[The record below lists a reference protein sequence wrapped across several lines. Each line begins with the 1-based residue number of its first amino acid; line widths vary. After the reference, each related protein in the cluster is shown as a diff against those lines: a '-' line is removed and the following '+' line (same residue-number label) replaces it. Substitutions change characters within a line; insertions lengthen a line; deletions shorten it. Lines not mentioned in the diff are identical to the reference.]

1 MSKHLVFNRLSSVV
15 KLTSALG
22 LSVVL
27 TACVVPPH
35 QGYGYSNSSHHQAY
49 SQPTTVFVQPRPVH
63 VQPWPVHVQP
73 RPVHVQP
80 QPVYVQPRPVH
91 VQPNR
96 PIPVIPK
103 PVGVPHRHE
112 GGWSW
117 NTTQRERLERR
128 SDAPRHVF

>member
-1 MSKHLVFNRLSSVV
+1 MSKHFVFNLLSSVV
-15 KLTSALG
+15 KLASALG

-35 QGYGYSNSSHHQAY
+35 QVYGYSNSSHYPVY
-49 SQPTTVFVQPRPVH
+49 SQPSTVFVE
-63 VQPWPVHVQP
+63 P

-80 QPVYVQPRPVH
+80 QPVYVH

-96 PIPVIPK
+96 PIPAIPK
-103 PVGVPHRHE
+103 PVVVPHRHE
-112 GGWSW
+112 GGWNW

>member
-1 MSKHLVFNRLSSVV
+1 MSKHLVLNRRCSVV
-15 KLTSALG
+15 KLASALG

-35 QGYGYSNSSHHQAY
+35 QVYGYSNSSHYPVY
-49 SQPTTVFVQPRPVH
+49 SQPSTVFVPPRPVH
-63 VQPWPVHVQP
+63 VQPQPVYVQP

-103 PVGVPHRHE
+103 PVGVPLRHE

>member
-1 MSKHLVFNRLSSVV
+1 MSKHLVLNRLCSVV
-15 KLTSALG
+15 KLASALG

-35 QGYGYSNSSHHQAY
+35 QVYGYSNSSHYPVY
-49 SQPTTVFVQPRPVH
+49 SQPSAVFVPPRPVVVQPRPV
-63 VQPWPVHVQP
+63 V
-73 RPVHVQP
+73 
-80 QPVYVQPRPVH
+80 

-96 PIPVIPK
+96 PSPFIPVPA
-103 PVGVPHRHE
+103 VVPYRHE

-117 NTTQRERLERR
+117 NTTQRERMERR

>member
-49 SQPTTVFVQPRPVH
+49 SQPITVFVQPRPVH

>member
-117 NTTQRERLERR
+117 NTSQRERLERR

>member
-49 SQPTTVFVQPRPVH
+49 SQPTTVF
-63 VQPWPVHVQP
+63 VQP

>member
-1 MSKHLVFNRLSSVV
+1 MSKHFVFNRLSSVV
-15 KLTSALG
+15 KLASALG

-35 QGYGYSNSSHHQAY
+35 QVYGYSNSSHYPVY
-49 SQPTTVFVQPRPVH
+49 SQPSTVF
-63 VQPWPVHVQP
+63 VQP

-91 VQPNR
+91 VHVQPNR
-96 PIPVIPK
+96 PIPAIPK
-103 PVGVPHRHE
+103 PVVVPHRHE
-112 GGWSW
+112 GGWNW